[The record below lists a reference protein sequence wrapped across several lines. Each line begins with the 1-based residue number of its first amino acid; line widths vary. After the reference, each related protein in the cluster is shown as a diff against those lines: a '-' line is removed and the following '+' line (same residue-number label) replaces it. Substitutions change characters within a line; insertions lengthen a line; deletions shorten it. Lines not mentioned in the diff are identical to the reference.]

1 MSWDIV
7 LFSSAE
13 KIISI
18 EDVDENKLLM
28 IDFDKILLE
37 NYPAKNT
44 ENQKNKHTN
53 SNSSSVNNDI
63 NFYFDDEPSGI
74 KMIELYSE
82 EALYNIIELAKLHNW
97 QVFDTSLNEM
107 LDLENPAKNGYT
119 NHKKYVDKIMNRKC

>member
-7 LFSSAE
+7 LFNYAE

-18 EDVDENKLLM
+18 EDLDENKLLP

-37 NYPAKNT
+37 NCPAKNAAD
-44 ENQKNKHTN
+44 QKNEDTN
-53 SNSSSVNNDI
+53 LNSSSVTNDI
-63 NFYFDDEPSGI
+63 NFYFDDEPSGV

-97 QVFDTSLNEM
+97 QVFDTSLDEM
-107 LDLENPAKNGYT
+107 LDLENPANNGYS
-119 NHKKYVDKIMNRKC
+119 NHKKYVEKIMNNIR